1 LLKLSEQEFWASNPR
16 TLLVLIQKYCDF
28 NNPKEEKKQR
38 PKEKISLSEARALL

>member
-28 NNPKEEKKQR
+28 NNPKEEKK